1 MRALLYEK
9 EKKMFKKLFE
19 PVRVNSL
26 EIKNRI
32 AMAPMYAAGLTEPNG
47 AYSQRAI
54 DYYEERARG
63 GTGLI
68 ITGINRVEGE
78 IEKLSFLVPYP
89 TPENKSN
96 FKELAEAVHA
106 YEAKIFFQ
114 LTPGFGRNNPIVPGV
129 KPISASAVPNYHDPS
144 ITCRELTIEEI
155 ERMVKGFGD
164 VAEILVEAGADGVEI
179 HGHEG
184 YLVDQFTTAL
194 WNRRGDKYGGSLMDR
209 LRFPFEIVHE
219 IKNRV
224 GNHFPVTYRYG
235 LKHQLKAFDH
245 GAVPGEEFKELGR
258 DVEESIEMAK
268 LLEGGGY
275 DGLHIDAG
283 GSYNSYYWAHP
294 PMYMDHGVG
303 LDALINRIKDAVNI
317 PVMVCSRFDDPR
329 LAERV
334 LQEKKADMVV
344 IGRGLIADPYWPQKV
359 WEGRLENIRP
369 CIGCDTG
376 CQGRMNAG
384 GVLAC
389 AVNAT
394 ACRERLWSLRPIVKE
409 KKVMVIGGGVG
420 GMEAARVLAER
431 GHKVSLYEKEKQLG
445 GHLIAASV
453 PDFKKDLRRLLA
465 WYDHQI
471 KELGIDVFVGT
482 EVNADLIDQKR
493 PEVIVMAAGSSAL
506 VPEIPGIDDPK
517 VVTAIEALLQKK
529 KVGKTV
535 VIVGG
540 GLIGCETALWLARSG
555 KSVTII
561 EKLAKL
567 MPGEI
572 DHNANKE
579 MLIDMLTFECVEQ
592 RTYTALVEVINTGI
606 KVVGEDLE
614 MKTIPCESV
623 VLALGLKPRSVLEKH
638 IAEMKYRCFKIGD
651 CQTPRIILNAVWDA
665 YRVANSI

>member
-1 MRALLYEK
+1 
-9 EKKMFKKLFE
+9 MFKKLFE
-19 PVRVNSL
+19 PIRINRL

-96 FKELAEAVHA
+96 FKELVEAVHA

-155 ERMVKGFGD
+155 EMMVEGFGD

-194 WNRRGDKYGGSLMDR
+194 WNRRGDKYGGSLRDR
-209 LRFPFEIVHE
+209 LRFPFEIVQE

-224 GNHFPVTYRYG
+224 GSHFPVTYRYG
-235 LKHQLKAFDH
+235 LKHHLKAFDR
-245 GAVPGEEFKELGR
+245 GAVPGEKFRELGR
-258 DVEESIEMAK
+258 DVEESIDMAK
-268 LLEGGGY
+268 LLEEGGY

-303 LDALINRIKDAVNI
+303 LDAQINKITDAVNI
-317 PVMVCSRFDDPR
+317 PVMVCSRFDDPG

-359 WEGRLENIRP
+359 WEGRLDNIRP

-394 ACRERLWSLRPIVKE
+394 AGRERLWSLRPVVKE
-409 KKVMVIGGGVG
+409 KSVMVIGGGVG

-431 GHKVSLYEKEKQLG
+431 GHKVSLYEKEEKLG

-453 PDFKKDLRRLLA
+453 PEFKKDLRRLLA
-465 WYDHQI
+465 WYKNQMKQLEI
-471 KELGIDVFVGT
+471 EVFAGT
-482 EVNADLIDQKR
+482 PVTDDMIDQKR
-493 PEVIVMAAGSSAL
+493 PEVIVLATGSGPVA
-506 VPEIPGIDDPK
+506 PEIAGIDNPK
-517 VVTAIEALLQKK
+517 VITAIEALLQKK
-529 KVGKTV
+529 DPGKRV
-535 VIVGG
+535 VVVGG
-540 GLIGCETALWLARSG
+540 GLIGCETALWLAKMG

-579 MLIDMLTFECVEQ
+579 LLIDTLTFEGVGQ
-592 RTYTALVEVINTGI
+592 RTGTALVEVMDTGI
-606 KVVGEDLE
+606 KVVGKDLQTE
-614 MKTIPCESV
+614 TIPCDGV
-623 VLALGLKPRSVLEKH
+623 VLAVGLRSRNPLEKH
-638 IAEMKYRCFKIGD
+638 INEMKYRFFKIGD
-651 CQTPRIILNAVWDA
+651 CQNPRIILNAVWDA